1 MNQKKMQIQNK
12 AITISTKSFSN
23 QVKLRSGR
31 KLHKYI
37 FLNFKPVLIKHIWLP
52 GQQFSPFSICGVSF
66 LKFSYSDSLNHFPS
80 LISPFRPPV
89 SANRASRRRGGAR
102 GAVLPCQWWISDISC
117 TACSRA
123 ALSPDWLFLRSSH
136 TAHSW
141 SSTSTVLKGSL
152 QKEKRRRQHKQCE
165 QLKHVVL
172 PLTWDD
178 KL

>member
-89 SANRASRRRGGAR
+89 SANRSKQAARRGSGGRVTVPVMDLRHFLHGLQPR
-102 GAVLPCQWWISDISC
+102 GSIPRLALPQEQPHSTLVILDINC
-117 TACSRA
+117 T
-123 ALSPDWLFLRSSH
+123 
-136 TAHSW
+136 
-141 SSTSTVLKGSL
+141 KGVFA
-152 QKEKRRRQHKQCE
+152 KRK
-165 QLKHVVL
+165 KKK
-172 PLTWDD
+172 TT
-178 KL
+178 